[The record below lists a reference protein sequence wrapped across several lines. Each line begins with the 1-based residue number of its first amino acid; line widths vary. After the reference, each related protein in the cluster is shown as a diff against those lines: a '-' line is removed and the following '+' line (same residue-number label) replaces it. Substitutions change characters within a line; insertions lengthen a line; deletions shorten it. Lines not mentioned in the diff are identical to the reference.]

1 MQTNSEMV
9 QPGTDRDI
17 KSKEPLPKKGITT
30 IRWLPPFTFL
40 LAMVCAILL
49 LDAVLPLEG
58 FWFHTAC
65 SQMVG
70 HGRFFRLTC
79 FFLVG
84 ALHLH

>member
-1 MQTNSEMV
+1 MQTNSETV
-9 QPGTDRDI
+9 QFGTDRDI
-17 KSKEPLPKKGITT
+17 TSKELLPKKGITT
-30 IRWLPPFTFL
+30 IRWLPSFTFL

-58 FWFHTAC
+58 SGFIQRC

-79 FFLVG
+79 FFQVG